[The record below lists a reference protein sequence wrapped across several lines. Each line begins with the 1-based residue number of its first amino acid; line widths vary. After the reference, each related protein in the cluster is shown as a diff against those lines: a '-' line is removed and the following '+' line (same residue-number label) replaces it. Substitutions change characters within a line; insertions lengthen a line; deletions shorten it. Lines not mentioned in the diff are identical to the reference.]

1 MPKKQ
6 TSWVTAADVARRAGV
21 SRSAVSRAF
30 SPTASIA
37 PETRERVMEAAR
49 SLGYQVNLIAR
60 EMIMQRSSMVGVVT
74 AGFEN
79 PFRAKLLAQIIAAL
93 GRHKLTPIVVNA
105 EDPVQIQQSLDMLLS
120 YRIGGIIMTSAS
132 PPLGLARQYLEGEIP
147 VVMINRASNLP
158 GADVAVSDNAEGA
171 ALAARLLIDAGA
183 TRLAFVGPTKPS
195 YNGRARCAGFLRA
208 TQLIAKEDP
217 KLAHPV
223 ETHSTPGDT
232 YECGVAAAHALL
244 APLDWQAPR
253 PDGVFCSSDLLALGF
268 IDTARLH
275 FGMRVPEDI
284 RIVGFDDIPA
294 ASYDNYQLTTIV
306 QDTHALADT
315 AIELLIDRMNAF
327 SGVSRTRIVP
337 VTSVVRKTCA

>member
-60 EMIMQRSSMVGVVT
+60 EMIMQRSSMIGVVT

-79 PFRAKLLAQIIAAL
+79 PFRAKLLSQIIAAL
-93 GRHKLTPIVVNA
+93 GRHKLTPIVMNA

-158 GADVAVSDNAEGA
+158 GADVAVSDNAAGA
-171 ALAARLLIDAGA
+171 ALAARMLVDAGA

-195 YNGRARCAGFLRA
+195 YNGKARCAGFLRA
-208 TQLIAKEDP
+208 TRD
-217 KLAHPV
+217 LAHDNAHLTHPV
-223 ETHSTPGDT
+223 QTHSTTGDT
-232 YECGVAAAHALL
+232 YECGVEAARVLL
-244 APLDWQAPR
+244 AQDVR
-253 PDGVFCSSDLLALGF
+253 PNGVFCSSDLLALGF
-268 IDTARLH
+268 IDTARQH
-275 FGMRVPEDI
+275 FSVRVPEDL
-284 RIVGFDDIPA
+284 RVVGFDDIPA
-294 ASYDNYQLTTIV
+294 AGYDNYQLTTIA
-306 QDTHALADT
+306 QDTHALAST
-315 AIELLIDRMNAF
+315 ATDLLIERMNAF
-327 SGVSRTRIVP
+327 SGDSRTHVVP
-337 VTSVVRKTCA
+337 VTAVVRKSCA

>member
-208 TQLIAKEDP
+208 TQQIAKEFP
-217 KLAHPV
+217 QLALPV
-223 ETHSTPGDT
+223 ETHSTTGDT

-244 APLDWQAPR
+244 APHDRQGPR

-268 IDTARLH
+268 IDTARRH

-284 RIVGFDDIPA
+284 RVVGFDDIPA
-294 ASYDNYQLTTIV
+294 AHYDNYQLTTIV

-315 AIELLIDRMNAF
+315 AIELLIDRMNAY
-327 SGVSRTRIVP
+327 SGLSRTRIVP
-337 VTSVVRKTCA
+337 VASVVRKTCA